1 MNVDLNDLFNAE
13 KNLDEKSTMALLRAM
28 VKSHNSGFDYLKFKQ
43 SIKSLQEM
51 DIDQSVSFKSAFTT
65 ASTLGLTKAKLIASA
80 NRYLGVL
87 QSESESFTD
96 ALRSQIDRNV
106 NSRETMISELEAR
119 IKTNKA
125 KIEELQK
132 EIEAYQNKI
141 DNVDNDIESAQVKI
155 DSTKERFRNS
165 YLTITDIIKK
175 DIELINLY
183 STRKRK
189 SFWSKP
195 EGVTGAIFLAGIV
208 GVIAWLGFSF
218 FGAIWGAG
226 VLGKAALLGALGV
239 VAFMGVDNKTRTL
252 ISYMYQNVMRK
263 ITGIFITID
272 PIGILKN
279 YISDLESNLK
289 KMGKQIGG
297 LKGQM
302 RKIKT
307 MVEENNR
314 EIENNMIIAK
324 KAKQIGQES
333 QLVLATRKAA
343 RLKESNSKYVAL
355 HKKMTVLYKVL
366 TKMYSNS
373 EILLEDTKDQVRVKE
388 QEYKAIKASN
398 SAMKSAMSIIKGDP
412 DKRAM
417 FDQTMEHLAD
427 DVSNKMGEMEQFM
440 EMSSD
445 FMNSI
450 DIQNGV
456 FEEKGMKMLE
466 EYEKKSTL
474 LLLGGLEK
482 NDETTLDLNEPRR
495 DIEYRGRTDSDSNEY
510 DGLFD

>member
-1 MNVDLNDLFNAE
+1 
-13 KNLDEKSTMALLRAM
+13 MA
-28 VKSHNSGFDYLKFKQ
+28 
-43 SIKSLQEM
+43 
-51 DIDQSVSFKSAFTT
+51 
-65 ASTLGLTKAKLIASA
+65 
-80 NRYLGVL
+80 
-87 QSESESFTD
+87 
-96 ALRSQIDRNV
+96 
-106 NSRETMISELEAR
+106 
-119 IKTNKA
+119 TN
-125 KIEELQK
+125 
-132 EIEAYQNKI
+132 
-141 DNVDNDIESAQVKI
+141 
-155 DSTKERFRNS
+155 
-165 YLTITDIIKK
+165 
-175 DIELINLY
+175 
-183 STRKRK
+183 KRK

-195 EGVTGAIFLAGIV
+195 EGVTGGIFLIGIV
-208 GVIAWLGFSF
+208 
-218 FGAIWGAG
+218 
-226 VLGKAALLGALGV
+226 ALLAWVGIGAFGFLTGSIIGKVIGVGILGV
-239 VAFMGVDNKTRTL
+239 VAFMAVDNKTRTL
-252 ISYMYQNVMRK
+252 ISYMYQNIMRK

-279 YISDLESNLK
+279 YISDLEGNLK

-307 MVEENNR
+307 MVEDNNR

-324 KAKQIGQES
+324 KAKQIGQDS
-333 QLVLATRKAA
+333 QVVLATRKAA
-343 RLKESNSKYVAL
+343 RLKESNGKYVAL
-355 HKKMTVLYKVL
+355 HKKMSVLYKVL

-450 DIQNGV
+450 DVQNGV
-456 FEEKGMKMLE
+456 FEEKGLKMLE

-474 LLLGGLEK
+474 LLMGGLEQSGE
-482 NDETTLDLNEPRR
+482 DILDLNEPRK
-495 DIEYRGRTDSDSNEY
+495 DIEYRGRADGNDNDYE
-510 DGLFD
+510 GLFD

>member
-1 MNVDLNDLFNAE
+1 
-13 KNLDEKSTMALLRAM
+13 MA
-28 VKSHNSGFDYLKFKQ
+28 
-43 SIKSLQEM
+43 
-51 DIDQSVSFKSAFTT
+51 
-65 ASTLGLTKAKLIASA
+65 A
-80 NRYLGVL
+80 N
-87 QSESESFTD
+87 Q
-96 ALRSQIDRNV
+96 
-106 NSRETMISELEAR
+106 
-119 IKTNKA
+119 
-125 KIEELQK
+125 
-132 EIEAYQNKI
+132 
-141 DNVDNDIESAQVKI
+141 
-155 DSTKERFRNS
+155 
-165 YLTITDIIKK
+165 
-175 DIELINLY
+175 
-183 STRKRK
+183 KRK

-195 EGVTGAIFLAGIV
+195 EGVTGGIFLLGIIGLIAWAGIT
-208 GVIAWLGFSF
+208 F
-218 FGAIWGAG
+218 FAG
-226 VLGKAALLGALGV
+226 LWPTLIGKAIIFGVLGV
-239 VAFMGVDNKTRTL
+239 VAFMAVDNKTRTL

-279 YISDLESNLK
+279 YLSDLESNLK

-333 QLVLATRKAA
+333 QLVLASRKAA
-343 RLKESNSKYVAL
+343 RLKESNKKYVAL
-355 HKKMTVLYKVL
+355 HKKMSVLYKVL

-417 FDQTMEHLAD
+417 FDQTMEHIAD

-456 FEEKGMKMLE
+456 FEEKGLRMLE
-466 EYEKKSTL
+466 EYEKKSTIL
-474 LLLGGLEK
+474 LMGGLERT
-482 NDETTLDLNEPRR
+482 DEDTLDLNESRP
-495 DIEYRGRTDSDSNEY
+495 DIEYRGRTDGKDNDYE
-510 DGLFD
+510 GLFD